1 MSGVSN
7 RKARR
12 ASHAFSGSYDPVD
25 VQILLKPTKI
35 VPTPVDEKEALIQ
48 SGQRHYSEMLSPE
61 RVPDARY
68 MALFHDAMARNLG
81 RLRADIDRL
90 ARQIG
95 LRSETAAQ
103 CVLVSLARAG
113 TPVGVLLAR
122 QLRRIG
128 IKAHHYSISIIRG
141 RGIDVNTM
149 RFILDRHDAGQ
160 IVFVDG
166 WTGKGAITR
175 ELMRHWRRV
184 IWVWRPFSRS
194 LRSGGLR
201 ASGGDERGLRDPQR
215 SFERHCIGA
224 HQSFGPNDMLVGPGD
239 FHACLFMEE
248 HRHADLSRTYVD
260 AIDAAS
266 RRTPERAVVG
276 AGG

>member
-141 RGIDVNTM
+141 RGIDVNAM

-175 ELMRHWRRV
+175 ELIETLAKSDLGVAPFLAVVAIRRVARIWRR
-184 IWVWRPFSRS
+184 
-194 LRSGGLR
+194 R
-201 ASGGDERGLRDPQR
+201 AR
-215 SFERHCIGA
+215 I
-224 HQSFGPNDMLVGPGD
+224 
-239 FHACLFMEE
+239 
-248 HRHADLSRTYVD
+248 T
-260 AIDAAS
+260 
-266 RRTPERAVVG
+266 
-276 AGG
+276 